1 MDLDENLFNLWR
13 RAVIKSRGP
22 GTSPGYYEC
31 GSRLLLLENRR
42 KLEPKETPK
51 CSIPRLLVVF
61 TRQLEILATTLY
73 NVVSYEACSKI
84 IETICIC
91 CLGQGFQ
98 VQAYSHWKQDSSFG
112 TLLQDQESFASK
124 LEIVRTTPCYGV
136 T

>member
-51 CSIPRLLVVF
+51 CSIPRLL
-61 TRQLEILATTLY
+61 EILATTLY

-84 IETICIC
+84 I
-91 CLGQGFQ
+91 
-98 VQAYSHWKQDSSFG
+98 
-112 TLLQDQESFASK
+112 
-124 LEIVRTTPCYGV
+124 
-136 T
+136 